1 MVCVT
6 PFPISPWERCPT
18 GRIGAEGLFYPLY
31 KCVGHS
37 LSYLCCYNSGM
48 KNKQPGGH
56 MFTGKEEFS
65 EEYVEEVKRLTRVI
79 EEDFQP
85 HMFIAAFL
93 GAKLYYY
100 NYIILYF
107 VIPVILLALY
117 DLKKKGGLKI
127 DRELII
133 YFIIKIVLLVVFY
146 GLCYVSIRIN
156 HCFFIMQFL
165 LFLPFYM
172 YSYYDSCCSGKTT
185 SSYY

>member
-1 MVCVT
+1 
-6 PFPISPWERCPT
+6 
-18 GRIGAEGLFYPLY
+18 
-31 KCVGHS
+31 
-37 LSYLCCYNSGM
+37 
-48 KNKQPGGH
+48 

-85 HMFIAAFL
+85 HMFIAAFF
-93 GAKLYYY
+93 GAKLYHQ
-100 NYIILYF
+100 NYVILYF

-127 DRELII
+127 DGELII
-133 YFIIKIVLLVVFY
+133 NFIIKIVLLVVFY

-156 HCFFIMQFL
+156 NVFPISQFAF
-165 LFLPFYM
+165 FLPFYM
-172 YSYYDSCCSGKTT
+172 YNYYDLCCSGKTT